1 MRRQHALIIFGFFIF
16 FSTSSFAKFRA
27 REHYDVFSLRH
38 DGQSYT
44 YRGLSN
50 TINYFWKEV
59 AMDESVGLGF
69 SSLGNNVSN
78 DDLLGS
84 PFGRSLNLFQVDF
97 EYKHFPF
104 ESMSAL
110 YLRYGSGLSY
120 LDSGFESLM
129 GVHLQQAIGLEIPLK
144 YLGLALEVEAQEVFL
159 ESGVNLY
166 GVGMALGLHF
176 YKFF

>member
-1 MRRQHALIIFGFFIF
+1 MKRVLLICLTIYFTN
-16 FSTSSFAKFRA
+16 SQAMAKFRA
-27 REHYDVFSLRH
+27 REHYDVFSLH
-38 DGQSYT
+38 HNGESFT

-50 TINYFWKEV
+50 TINYFWKEK
-59 AMDESVGLGF
+59 AMDESIGLGF

-78 DDLLGS
+78 DDLNGS

-97 EYKHFPF
+97 EYKHFPLQTF
-104 ESMSAL
+104 KAL

-120 LDSGFESLM
+120 LDSGFESLL
-129 GVHLQQAIGLEIPLK
+129 GVHLQQAVGLEIPTK
-144 YLGLALEVEAQEVFL
+144 YLGLALEIEAQEIFL

-166 GVGMALGLHF
+166 GFGMALGLHF